1 LLEQLL
7 LIFLHYFRSQS
18 EVRNDTSKLLLDPI
32 DTYPTR
38 SLTIQSERSSER
50 IPSISWSVH
59 PTSPLSSK
67 SPTGTLS
74 HENMDGNAG
83 FFMVEVKLLSDEEV
97 PLQLEVTN
105 DCLGRVLF
113 NQVIERIG
121 GIIEKDYFGL
131 RYLDRSKQRQWL
143 EMSKT
148 VYKQLKYVSPRS
160 LNFRVKH
167 YPSDPVNEFRQE
179 KSR

>member
-1 LLEQLL
+1 MIWKHIINHSENIDCFIYTKLLEQLL
-7 LIFLHYFRSQS
+7 PFFLHYFRSQS

-38 SLTIQSERSSER
+38 SLTVQSERSSER

-97 PLQLEVTN
+97 PLQLEVTVS
-105 DCLGRVLF
+105 LGLTELL
-113 NQVIERIG
+113 IWYER
-121 GIIEKDYFGL
+121 YFSINTL
-131 RYLDRSKQRQWL
+131 MY
-143 EMSKT
+143 
-148 VYKQLKYVSPRS
+148 
-160 LNFRVKH
+160 
-167 YPSDPVNEFRQE
+167 
-179 KSR
+179 